1 MSGSQQASP
10 DKFRVTKIL
19 LRLEDGGHLLTDHG
33 GGVEGGESEVHIGR
47 EHRGLVLVLRL
58 EAPCMAQI
66 HQPH

>member
-1 MSGSQQASP
+1 M
-10 DKFRVTKIL
+10 
-19 LRLEDGGHLLTDHG
+19 EDGGHLLTDHG